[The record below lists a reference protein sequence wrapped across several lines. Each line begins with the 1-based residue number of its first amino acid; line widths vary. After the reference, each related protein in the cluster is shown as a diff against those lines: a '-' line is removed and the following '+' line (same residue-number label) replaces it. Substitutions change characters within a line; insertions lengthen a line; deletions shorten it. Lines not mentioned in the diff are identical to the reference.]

1 MKNETHMRNVVPE
14 NSVRAL
20 NELHAV
26 ALFEE
31 CDLAD
36 TPGGQDEFWMDLRR
50 RELTLTSTLAH
61 ILEDHQSVHDLR
73 PRH

>member
-1 MKNETHMRNVVPE
+1 MKNETTISRVVPE
-14 NSVRAL
+14 GSAGASA
-20 NELHAV
+20 ELRAV

-36 TPGGQDEFWMDLRR
+36 SPGGTDKVWMDLRR

-61 ILEDHQSVHDLR
+61 ILNDNIPPHDLR
-73 PRH
+73 PRP

>member
-1 MKNETHMRNVVPE
+1 MKSETTVSGVVPKS
-14 NSVRAL
+14 SVGVST
-20 NELHAV
+20 ELYAV

-36 TPGGQDEFWMDLRR
+36 SPGGTDKFWMDLRR

-61 ILEDHQSVHDLR
+61 ILNDNNPAHDLR
-73 PRH
+73 PRR